1 MEDDDRLWHITVTAG
16 GPARTVAEVAEALEE
31 LASLRPFMHSLRHG
45 TDRAEIKFWEE
56 APTALDAASLAMR
69 VWGEFRASIGL
80 GDWEMSGFE
89 IARRSEHLRRDE
101 EWPQAVEVGLSP
113 FA

>member
-1 MEDDDRLWHITVTAG
+1 MDSEDRLWHITVTAA
-16 GPARTVAEVAEALEE
+16 GPAREPADVSRALEE
-31 LASLRPFMHSLRHG
+31 LASLRPFMHSLRHD

-69 VWGEFRASIGL
+69 VWGEFRAEIGL

-89 IARRSEHLRRDE
+89 IARRSQHLQRDE
-101 EWPQAVEVGLSP
+101 EWTYQVEVGLSP

>member
-1 MEDDDRLWHITVTAG
+1 MDSEDRLWHITVTAA
-16 GPARTVAEVAEALEE
+16 GPARDAAHVSRALQE
-31 LASLRPFMHSLRHG
+31 LASLRPFMHSLRHD

-69 VWGEFRASIGL
+69 VWAEFRAAIGL
-80 GDWEMSGFE
+80 EDWEMSAFE
-89 IARRSEHLRRDE
+89 IARRSQHLQRDD
-101 EWPQAVEVGLSP
+101 EWDHEVEVGLSP